1 MRPFDTFD
9 GKPVRGTLRL
19 MRCKT
24 EWTEGRL
31 ILDMPCEQNR
41 RFGGADASRRGVRV
55 RAATGMG
62 RYRTYPSTAGC
73 GNTNRATLRRTF
85 SGDGASHEG
94 TSQLLAIVI

>member
-9 GKPVRGTLRL
+9 GKPGRGTLRL
-19 MRCKT
+19 LRRKT

-31 ILDMPCEQNR
+31 IIDMPCEQNQ
-41 RFGGADASRRGVRV
+41 RFGGADASRRGVRI
-55 RAATGMG
+55 RAPTGMG
-62 RYRTYPSTAGC
+62 WYETCPTTLVC
-73 GNTNRATLRRTF
+73 GNTERATLRRTF